1 MILHTLNVTFSLV
14 CKYVCI
20 YFSVPDCRGRD
31 QIINF
36 EKNNPPICLMKIM
49 EYFPFFTA
57 VYSNLSSL
65 QLDIEEYIHM
75 QILFKISKYC
85 TACFEAKLRCP
96 FLIWLNL
103 IPDKP

>member
-36 EKNNPPICLMKIM
+36 EKNNPPIRLMKIM
-49 EYFPFFTA
+49 EYFYPLGQFIRPPPL
-57 VYSNLSSL
+57 YN
-65 QLDIEEYIHM
+65 
-75 QILFKISKYC
+75 
-85 TACFEAKLRCP
+85 
-96 FLIWLNL
+96 
-103 IPDKP
+103 

>member
-36 EKNNPPICLMKIM
+36 EKKQLSNSFN
-49 EYFPFFTA
+49 EDNGVFFPFRV
-57 VYSNLSSL
+57 VYSTPFSL

-75 QILFKISKYC
+75 HILFIV
-85 TACFEAKLRCP
+85 
-96 FLIWLNL
+96 
-103 IPDKP
+103 